1 MATASRVSRPALKIA
16 LESYKGVLAALQNN
30 SPVISSKIPLNNGT
44 SLPIV
49 GFGTYLIEEHKIHT
63 VLDAAL
69 KYGYRNIDTAAMYE
83 NEKAIGIAL
92 RDLLPKYSL
101 SRKDVFITTK
111 LLPEDMGGNRVK
123 SAVAKSLNNLGL
135 TYVDLYLIHWPG
147 AEDETTSGVKNT
159 KLRIDSWKELIR
171 LNDNGRGVLRAIGV
185 SNFLAKHL
193 THIISKTGVPPV
205 VNQVEFHPYYNHPD
219 ELYELCCKYNI
230 ILQAYASLGGSDNP
244 VLIRHSVVKEVATKH
259 QVSPAQV
266 LLKWGL
272 QEGFGKLKFLNS

>member
-1 MATASRVSRPALKIA
+1 MFKIA

-111 LLPEDMGGNRVK
+111 LR
-123 SAVAKSLNNLGL
+123 
-135 TYVDLYLIHWPG
+135 